1 MNRLHLGKTT
11 LSVHPLCLGGNVFGW
26 SANEVEST
34 AVLNRYFDMGGNFI
48 DTADMYSE
56 WHDGNVGGESESI
69 IGNWMAARANRDDVV
84 IATKVAKSSRRQGL
98 SADNIRLA
106 VDESLARLKTDYIDI
121 YYAHHDDNDVPLTE
135 TLTAFH
141 ELVVAGKVRYLGASN
156 YTGERLAEALRI
168 SRELGISEYVVVQPL
183 FNVIERSE
191 YEGTLQNL
199 CVSENIA
206 CLPYYSV
213 ARGLLTG
220 KYTRD
225 HFADS
230 VRAEDIE
237 ETVDERSWAIVDQVA
252 EIAQELNVSM
262 SAVALAWL
270 RAQGAV
276 ASPIASARVESQL
289 SDLMELVTLTDAQ
302 RATLSEL

>member
-1 MNRLHLGKTT
+1 M
-11 LSVHPLCLGGNVFGW
+11 FGW

-69 IGNWMAARANRDDVV
+69 IGNWMAARGNRDDVV

-199 CVSENIA
+199 CVSENIS

>member
-69 IGNWMAARANRDDVV
+69 IGNWMAARGNRDDVV

-199 CVSENIA
+199 CVSENIS